1 MLPETLIALACMI
14 ANKGPVDTSSI
25 EAQLS
30 QDEKVQVDAII
41 GSGACLPEKVEKLL
55 KDTHTQI
62 KQGKMGDI
70 SVLGNEPT
78 RGC

>member
-14 ANKGPVDTSSI
+14 ANKGPVDTSSL

-30 QDEKVQVDAII
+30 GNEKAQVDII
-41 GSGACLPEKVEKLL
+41 IQTGACLPEKMEKLV
-55 KDTHTQI
+55 KDTQNQI
-62 KQGKMGDI
+62 KQGKIGNI
-70 SVLGNEPT
+70 TAQGNEPT